1 MAKKKK
7 PTSKPATTPDATS
20 AAADDA
26 TVAADFTAGVTGG
39 DTIENL
45 HDTLRYLDDNFNDLN
60 AACAD
65 DDQRTVLRRA
75 LLTAHRNYTNAL
87 TAVIL
92 SNDTHVQELN
102 TEIADAQAEVQQLE
116 IGEANIAQILTT
128 VTAVVRTASALLAL
142 VGA

>member
-7 PTSKPATTPDATS
+7 PTTNPAATPP

-26 TVAADFTAGVTGG
+26 TVAADFTAAVTGG

-45 HDTLRYLDDNFNDLN
+45 HDTLRYLDDNFNDLS

-65 DDQRTVLRRA
+65 DAQRTVLRRA

-102 TEIADAQAEVQQLE
+102 TEIADGQAEVQQLE
-116 IGEANIAQILTT
+116 IGEENIAQILTT
-128 VTAVVRTASALLAL
+128 ITAVVRTASALLAL

>member
-1 MAKKKK
+1 MADKKKTK
-7 PTSKPATTPDATS
+7 KKSSTARDIAPP
-20 AAADDA
+20 ADDA

-45 HDTLRYLDDNFNDLN
+45 HDTLRYLDDNFNDLSD
-60 AACAD
+60 ACKD
-65 DDQRTVLRRA
+65 DDQRTQLRRA

-92 SNDTHVQELN
+92 SNDVHVQELN
-102 TEIADAQAEVQQLE
+102 DEITAGQAKVEQLA

>member
-7 PTSKPATTPDATS
+7 PTTKLAADTPN
-20 AAADDA
+20 ADDA

-45 HDTLRYLDDNFNDLN
+45 HDTLRYLDDNFNDLS

-92 SNDTHVQELN
+92 SNDTHVQDLN
-102 TEIADAQAEVQQLE
+102 TEIADGQAEVQELE
-116 IGEANIAQILTT
+116 ISEENIAQILTT

>member
-7 PTSKPATTPDATS
+7 PTTKPAPDTT
-20 AAADDA
+20 AADDA

-102 TEIADAQAEVQQLE
+102 TEIAGAQAEVQKLE
-116 IGEANIAQILTT
+116 IGEENIAEILTT

>member
-1 MAKKKK
+1 MAKTK
-7 PTSKPATTPDATS
+7 KPATKPAP
-20 AAADDA
+20 ADDA

-45 HDTLRYLDDNFNDLN
+45 HDTLRYLDDNFDDLS

-65 DDQRTVLRRA
+65 EAQRTALRRA

-102 TEIADAQAEVQQLE
+102 AEIADGQAQVEKLQIDE
-116 IGEANIAQILTT
+116 ENIAEILTT
-128 VTAVVRTASALLAL
+128 ITAVVRTASALLAL